1 MKEGTKKVKRY
12 KIAAILLII
21 HGIIEIAGFFAVLPI
36 WLFGAEQTAVISF
49 AMPFLQDNLNLAIVA
64 GVIWGTIRIIGAIGL
79 FKNLMWGF
87 ALSMINSTI
96 TLALMIFM
104 LPFGIKDGVIA
115 CIVLVLLLTQYFGKK
130 KIIE

>member
-1 MKEGTKKVKRY
+1 MGIVKKY
-12 KIAAILLII
+12 KVAAILLII
-21 HGIIEIAGFFAVLPI
+21 HGIIEIAGFVAVLPI
-36 WLFGAEQTAVISF
+36 WLFGAEQTDAISF
-49 AMPFLQDNLNLAIVA
+49 AMPFLQDNFNLAVAA

-87 ALSMINSTI
+87 ALSMINSAI

-104 LPFGIKDGVIA
+104 LPFGIKDGIIA